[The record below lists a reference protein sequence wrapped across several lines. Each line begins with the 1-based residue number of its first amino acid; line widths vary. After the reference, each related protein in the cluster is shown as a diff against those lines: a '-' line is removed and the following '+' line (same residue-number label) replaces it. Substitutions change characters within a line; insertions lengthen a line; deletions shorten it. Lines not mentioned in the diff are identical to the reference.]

1 MIALVILIS
10 TFIANSGLPDRQGE
24 VALRAFVDQFCRAEF
39 NGRDAFRIDH
49 LVPPPGPKL
58 QMDQTEAYGLVD
70 FSADPLWIVR
80 SYTIQEPLEFLKD
93 EVRVQ
98 IRFEVIAKSVD
109 RSFMRQVVFKPESE
123 VQTLQVRHRPQGWVV
138 LGPWFPK
145 VGLAGMK
152 ARIDEDM
159 AQLRSANAD
168 IAKEPGLRGNMY
180 RELVK
185 TVDRI
190 NVELRK

>member
-1 MIALVILIS
+1 
-10 TFIANSGLPDRQGE
+10 
-24 VALRAFVDQFCRAEF
+24 
-39 NGRDAFRIDH
+39 
-49 LVPPPGPKL
+49 
-58 QMDQTEAYGLVD
+58 MDQTEAYGLVD